1 MSRVVLGNR
10 HAHQSLDNGETFE
23 PLPKGKR
30 ATVVELDDDMPI
42 AQAFQAITGPGGVW
56 AAHVHQVKGETP
68 PPAWVASDDAAL
80 ATLIAAQY
88 GGIEIRELEEPA

>member
-10 HAHQSLDNGETFE
+10 HAQQSLDNGETFE
-23 PLPKGKR
+23 ALPRGKR
-30 ATVVELDDDMPI
+30 ATVIEIPDGVSLAD
-42 AQAFQAITGPGGVW
+42 AFRSITGTGGVW
-56 AAHVHQVKGETP
+56 QAHAHPVRGEVP

-80 ATLIAAQY
+80 ASLIAAQY